1 MDVCFDSW
9 CVSFSLHSGQRDT
22 ATSWSEARLCVLF
35 SKCACVREEVCMC
48 SRARVCMSERDS
60 ARAHHRARARESTRT
75 RKHKRERLYSSVL
88 QCVAV
93 CCSVLQCVA
102 VCCNVLQCVAVRNMI
117 YFTQTREGKYDK
129 WGGHNYRA
137 ILSARSLLQK
147 SLTKKG
153 LSFERDQA
161 M

>member
-1 MDVCFDSW
+1 M
-9 CVSFSLHSGQRDT
+9 
-22 ATSWSEARLCVLF
+22 
-35 SKCACVREEVCMC
+35 
-48 SRARVCMSERDS
+48 RARTIEH
-60 ARAHHRARARESTRT
+60 AHERARAPENTNARG
-75 RKHKRERLYSSVL
+75 YIAVCCSVL

-153 LSFERDQA
+153 LFFERDQA